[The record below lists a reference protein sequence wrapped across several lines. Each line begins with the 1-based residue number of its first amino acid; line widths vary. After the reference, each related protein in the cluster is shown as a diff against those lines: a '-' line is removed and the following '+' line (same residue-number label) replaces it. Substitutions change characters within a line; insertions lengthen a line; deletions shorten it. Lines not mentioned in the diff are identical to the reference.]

1 MPYTQFLVASYEI
14 EIVSHLN
21 SIKNVNIRS
30 HLFQNSTVESGSQ
43 TQMCNKSSVG
53 SDFVTM
59 QKA

>member
-30 HLFQNSTVESGSQ
+30 HLFQNSTVESGMR
-43 TQMCNKSSVG
+43 TIC
-53 SDFVTM
+53 
-59 QKA
+59 